1 MSDQTPNARPDDH
14 SGTPGASGRPAGQDR
29 PGSGASSTP
38 RPQPPRR
45 GRLTWL
51 IPALTFLVG
60 LLLGALVV
68 GASGLGD
75 DDDVTAAPVPTA
87 TDPGTS
93 PTTGTQ
99 DRPDT
104 TVTVP
109 GACLDAAEG
118 TQGLLTLVQEAATA
132 AQELDAAELSSIVRQ
147 LQESQATLESLSNDC
162 RSAAGSATTSG

>member
-1 MSDQTPNARPDDH
+1 MSDQTPNPRPDDH
-14 SGTPGASGRPAGQDR
+14 TGTPGASGGPAEPDR
-29 PGSGASSTP
+29 SSSGGSSASG
-38 RPQPPRR
+38 PQPQRS

-75 DDDVTAAPVPTA
+75 DDGQTAAPDPTA
-87 TDPGTS
+87 TEPVAPS
-93 PTTGTQ
+93 TTGTQ
-99 DRPDT
+99 DRPDA

-109 GACLDAAEG
+109 GACLAAADG
-118 TQGLLTLVQEAATA
+118 TQGLLTLVQDAATA

-147 LQESQATLESLSNDC
+147 LQESQADLESLTNDC
-162 RSAAGSATTSG
+162 RSAAGSPTTSG